1 LDGRCLSESFDD
13 TLIVLDVFDESLC
26 ELVKLVELET
36 FVELDEQDK
45 LEGSLGLYSELRL
58 SVSIKEPVEV
68 VEVLLTLVS
77 GVS

>member
-1 LDGRCLSESFDD
+1 LVDI
-13 TLIVLDVFDESLC
+13 LIELDVFDESLN
-26 ELVKLVELET
+26 EIVKLIELET

-58 SVSIKEPVEV
+58 SVSIREPVVEV
-68 VEVLLTLVS
+68 VEALLTLVA